1 MSNKINDLKAKL
13 DIVSQDNFNFIG
25 ERLKTIRE
33 ELKKENSAFEKR
45 NVVKITGISSNTL
58 YKIEKGET
66 SSYIYIF
73 KLINLY
79 KIMGYNPLW
88 ITTENNIFISKKEE
102 NNFDVIYNKTSVS
115 KSSAKLIDD
124 IQNIEN
130 AMSKS
135 LKEAIKGF
143 KSSMKI

>member
-1 MSNKINDLKAKL
+1 
-13 DIVSQDNFNFIG
+13 
-25 ERLKTIRE
+25 
-33 ELKKENSAFEKR
+33 
-45 NVVKITGISSNTL
+45 
-58 YKIEKGET
+58 
-66 SSYIYIF
+66 
-73 KLINLY
+73 
-79 KIMGYNPLW
+79 MGYNPLW